1 MRALEFIR
9 DHVTFKLP
17 FDFSYQMKFENP
29 HGNLNFM
36 FTDLQCPG
44 DGTCS
49 YQGLCDVSTG
59 TCVCNSGFQGDMCQG
74 NVCFIK
80 IRSKN
85 SSNTLMSLLRIFMKQ
100 TLIVGPCVYVS
111 IVLAYL
117 CACRAK

>member
-44 DGTCS
+44 DGTCL

-59 TCVCNSGFQGDMCQG
+59 TCVCLFGFEGDMCQG
-74 NVCFIK
+74 K
-80 IRSKN
+80 
-85 SSNTLMSLLRIFMKQ
+85 
-100 TLIVGPCVYVS
+100 S
-111 IVLAYL
+111 ILYL
-117 CACRAK
+117 TSVR